1 MLCMCCILICFL
13 KIIGGH
19 FVPGFLSLPTVNVS
33 IVVLLV
39 LWDRVP
45 RMGWLGWR
53 NPNYVI
59 GRVRN
64 CRVFLKGL
72 SARDCSSEV
81 YRAAL
86 QNLWATHDR
95 AIRLCFKYQLH
106 VGESKVLAGER
117 EEVQD
122 PQPWGRFQ
130 EGPEG
135 QEPGAGRQTTESW
148 GQGQEEESMGAEASP
163 TQRPGSVGSSPRFFN
178 WLCWGTLSSVIYKC
192 TITYWNKSEIPFSA
206 IRLLKV
212 IFTQFLVCLL
222 SMIKAYWSGSLFWDW
237 PPHTCW

>member
-1 MLCMCCILICFL
+1 MLCMCCILVCFL
-13 KIIGGH
+13 RIIGGH
-19 FVPGFLSLPTVNVS
+19 FVSVFLSLPTVNVC

-59 GRVRN
+59 DRVWN

-81 YRAAL
+81 YRAAQ
-86 QNLWATHDR
+86 QNLWAKHDR
-95 AIRLCFKYQLH
+95 AIRLCLKYQLR
-106 VGESKVLAGER
+106 VGESKVPAGER
-117 EEVQD
+117 H

-148 GQGQEEESMGAEASP
+148 GQGQEEESVGQKLALPSV
-163 TQRPGSVGSSPRFFN
+163 GSVGSSPRFFS

-212 IFTQFLVCLL
+212 IFTQFFCLFAFNDKSVL
-222 SMIKAYWSGSLFWDW
+222 EW
-237 PPHTCW
+237 